1 MGIASTALVVAF
13 CAFMAVG
20 VPIAFVLGGA
30 ALVGIVF
37 APNGLEL
44 LPSLPQQIYDALS
57 SFNFLAIPLFIFA
70 GALLSEGGVAK
81 NLMELA
87 SRTIGRGRGGL
98 GVSVIGS
105 TMLFSGISGSSSADT
120 AAISKVAN
128 PSLKEQGYPAPFRAA
143 LLASSGCAGTLI
155 PPTNDLIL
163 IGIVGNMSIAGLFA
177 AGIFPAIV
185 NGLGLMAWAVYISR
199 RNGYGNVSIPFSLK
213 ATLWSFVKAGP
224 AILLILIILG
234 GILGGV
240 FTPTEAASVA
250 VVYGFFLAAFVYRT
264 LTLIRLVAVL
274 RNTIEIS
281 GMVLLVI
288 AMCAILGY
296 VLTIFQV
303 PGMLGKLLDAWAPDK
318 FLFLLLVQILFFV
331 IGIVMDTVPAIL
343 ILVPM
348 LTPMAVARGIEP
360 IHFGILIECNIALGF
375 ITPPIGNV
383 LFTACAVVGVS
394 LERVVR
400 PLLPMIAVLTV
411 TMLIITY
418 VEDVSMFL
426 PRLLKLVD

>member
-1 MGIASTALVVAF
+1 MGSASIVLGIAFVI
-13 CAFMAVG
+13 FMAIGIPV
-20 VPIAFVLGGA
+20 AFVLGA
-30 ALVGIVF
+30 AAVVGLFF
-37 APNGLEL
+37 APHGFVL
-44 LPSLPQQIYDALS
+44 LPGLPQQMYDALS

-81 NLMELA
+81 NLMDLA
-87 SRTIGRGRGGL
+87 SATIGRGRGGL

-120 AAISKVAN
+120 AAISKVSN

-143 LLASSGCAGTLI
+143 LFGSAGCAGTLI

-177 AGIFPAIV
+177 AGILPAIV
-185 NGLGLMAWAVYISR
+185 NGLGLMAWAVYVSR
-199 RNGYGNVSIPFSLK
+199 RNGYGNVTIPFSVR
-213 ATLWSFVKAGP
+213 ATLWSFIKAGP

-250 VVYGFFLAAFVYRT
+250 VVYGLVLAGFVYRT
-264 LTLIRLVAVL
+264 LTIPKLIAIF

-288 AMCAILGY
+288 GMCAILGY

-303 PGMLGKLLDAWAPDK
+303 PGMLGKLLDVWAPDK
-318 FLFLLLVQILFFV
+318 ILFLLYVQVLFFI

-383 LFTACAVVGVS
+383 LFTACAVVDVP
-394 LERVVR
+394 LERVMK
-400 PLLPMIAVLTV
+400 PLLPMIGVLSV

-418 VEDVSMFL
+418 VPEVSMFL

>member
-1 MGIASTALVVAF
+1 MGIASTALVIAF

-30 ALVGIVF
+30 ALVGIFF

-44 LPSLPQQIYDALS
+44 LPGLPQQIYDALS

-128 PSLKEQGYPAPFRAA
+128 PTLKEQGYPAPFRAA

-185 NGLGLMAWAVYISR
+185 NGLGLMAWAVYVSR

-213 ATLWSFVKAGP
+213 AILWSFVKAGP

-264 LTLIRLVAVL
+264 LTFNRLVAIL

-303 PGMLGKLLDAWAPDK
+303 PGMLGKLLDAWAPDR
-318 FLFLLLVQILFFV
+318 FLFLLLVQVLFFI

-394 LERVVR
+394 LERVVK

>member
-1 MGIASTALVVAF
+1 MGIASTALVIAF

-30 ALVGIVF
+30 ALVGIFF

-44 LPSLPQQIYDALS
+44 LPGLPQQIYDALS

-120 AAISKVAN
+120 AAISKVAD
-128 PSLKEQGYPAPFRAA
+128 PSLKAQGYPAPFRAA

-185 NGLGLMAWAVYISR
+185 NGLGLMAWAVYVSR
-199 RNGYGNVSIPFSLK
+199 RNGYGNVTIPFSLK

-264 LTLIRLVAVL
+264 LTLNRLVAVL

-318 FLFLLLVQILFFV
+318 FLFLLLVQILFFI

-360 IHFGILIECNIALGF
+360 IHFGILIECNVALGF

-383 LFTACAVVGVS
+383 LFTACAVVGVT
-394 LERVVR
+394 LERVVK

>member
-1 MGIASTALVVAF
+1 MGIASTALVIAF
-13 CAFMAVG
+13 FAFMAAG

-30 ALVGIVF
+30 ALVGILF

-70 GALLSEGGVAK
+70 GALLAEGGVAK

-120 AAISKVAN
+120 AAISKVAD
-128 PSLKEQGYPAPFRAA
+128 PTLKEQGYPAPFRAA

-185 NGLGLMAWAVYISR
+185 NGLGLMAWAVYVSR
-199 RNGYGNVSIPFSLK
+199 RNGYGNVTIPFSLK
-213 ATLWSFVKAGP
+213 ATLWSFIKAGP
-224 AILLILIILG
+224 AIVLILIILG

-264 LTLIRLVAVL
+264 LTFNRLVAVL

-303 PGMLGKLLDAWAPDK
+303 PGMLGQLLDAWAPDK
-318 FLFLLLVQILFFV
+318 FLFLLLVQILFFI

-394 LERVVR
+394 LERVFK

>member
-1 MGIASTALVVAF
+1 MGIASTALVIAF

-30 ALVGIVF
+30 ALVGLFF

-128 PSLKEQGYPAPFRAA
+128 PTLKEQGYPAPFRAA

-185 NGLGLMAWAVYISR
+185 NGLGLMAWAVYVSR

-213 ATLWSFVKAGP
+213 AILWSFVKAGP

-264 LTLIRLVAVL
+264 LTFNRLVAIL

-303 PGMLGKLLDAWAPDK
+303 PGMLGKLLDAWAPDR
-318 FLFLLLVQILFFV
+318 FLFLLLVQVLFFI

-394 LERVVR
+394 LERVVK

-418 VEDVSMFL
+418 VEGVSMFL

>member
-1 MGIASTALVVAF
+1 MGVASTALVIAF
-13 CAFMAVG
+13 FGFMAVG

-30 ALVGIVF
+30 ALVGIFF
-37 APNGLEL
+37 APNGLGL
-44 LPSLPQQIYDALS
+44 LPGLPQQIYDALS
-57 SFNFLAIPLFIFA
+57 SFNFMAIPLFIFA

-177 AGIFPAIV
+177 AGILPAIV
-185 NGLGLMAWAVYISR
+185 NGLGLMAWAVYVSR

-213 ATLWSFVKAGP
+213 AILWSFVKAGP

-240 FTPTEAASVA
+240 FTPTEAAAVA

-264 LTLIRLVAVL
+264 LTFNRLVEVL

-318 FLFLLLVQILFFV
+318 FLFLLLVQILFFI

-394 LERVVR
+394 LERVVK

-418 VEDVSMFL
+418 VEDISMFL

>member
-1 MGIASTALVVAF
+1 
-13 CAFMAVG
+13 
-20 VPIAFVLGGA
+20 
-30 ALVGIVF
+30 
-37 APNGLEL
+37 
-44 LPSLPQQIYDALS
+44 
-57 SFNFLAIPLFIFA
+57 
-70 GALLSEGGVAK
+70 
-81 NLMELA
+81 
-87 SRTIGRGRGGL
+87 
-98 GVSVIGS
+98 
-105 TMLFSGISGSSSADT
+105 MLFSGISGSSSADT

-128 PSLKEQGYPAPFRAA
+128 PTLKEQGYPAPFRAA

-185 NGLGLMAWAVYISR
+185 NGLGLMAWAVYVSR
-199 RNGYGNVSIPFSLK
+199 RNGYGNVTIPFSLK
-213 ATLWSFVKAGP
+213 AILWSLVKAGP

-264 LTLIRLVAVL
+264 LTIERLVAIL

-303 PGMLGKLLDAWAPDK
+303 PGMLGQLLDEWAPNK
-318 FLFLLLVQILFFV
+318 FLFLLLVQILFFF

-360 IHFGILIECNIALGF
+360 IHFGILVECNIALGF

-394 LERVVR
+394 LERVFK

>member
-1 MGIASTALVVAF
+1 MGIASSALVAAF
-13 CAFMAVG
+13 FAFMAVG

-30 ALVGIVF
+30 ALVGIF
-37 APNGLEL
+37 LAPNGIEL
-44 LPSLPQQIYDALS
+44 LPGLPQQMYDALS
-57 SFNFLAIPLFIFA
+57 AFNFLAIPLFIFA

-185 NGLGLMAWAVYISR
+185 NGLGLMAWALYVSR
-199 RNGYGNVSIPFSLK
+199 RYGYGNVTIPFSLK
-213 ATLWSFVKAGP
+213 AILWSFVKAGP

-240 FTPTEAASVA
+240 FTPTEAAAVA
-250 VVYGFFLAAFVYRT
+250 VVYGLFLAALVYRT
-264 LTLIRLVAVL
+264 LTFERLVAVL

-318 FLFLLLVQILFFV
+318 ILFLLLVQILFFI

-394 LERVVR
+394 LERVFK

>member
-1 MGIASTALVVAF
+1 MGTASSALVAAF
-13 CAFMAVG
+13 FAFMAVG

-30 ALVGIVF
+30 ALVGIF
-37 APNGLEL
+37 LAPNGIEL
-44 LPSLPQQIYDALS
+44 LPGLPQQMYDALS
-57 SFNFLAIPLFIFA
+57 AFNFLAIPLFIFA

-185 NGLGLMAWAVYISR
+185 NGLGLMAWALYVSR
-199 RNGYGNVSIPFSLK
+199 RYGYGNVTIPFSLK
-213 ATLWSFVKAGP
+213 AILWSFVKAGP

-240 FTPTEAASVA
+240 FTPTEAAAVA
-250 VVYGFFLAAFVYRT
+250 VVYGLFLAALVYRT
-264 LTLIRLVAVL
+264 LTFERLVAVL

-318 FLFLLLVQILFFV
+318 ILFLLLVQILFFI

-394 LERVVR
+394 LERVFK

>member
-1 MGIASTALVVAF
+1 MGTASTALVIAF
-13 CAFMAVG
+13 CAFMAAG

-30 ALVGIVF
+30 ALVGIFF

-44 LPSLPQQIYDALS
+44 LPGLPQQIYDALS

-185 NGLGLMAWAVYISR
+185 NGLGLMAWAVYVSR

-213 ATLWSFVKAGP
+213 ATLWSFIKAGP

-264 LTLIRLVAVL
+264 LTVDSLVAIL

-303 PGMLGKLLDAWAPDK
+303 PGMLGQLLDAWAPNK
-318 FLFLLLVQILFFV
+318 FLFLLLVQILFFI

-360 IHFGILIECNIALGF
+360 IHFGILIECNVALGF

-394 LERVVR
+394 LERVVK
-400 PLLPMIAVLTV
+400 PLLPMIAVLAV

>member
-1 MGIASTALVVAF
+1 MGFASTALVIAF
-13 CAFMAVG
+13 FAFLAVG
-20 VPIAFVLGGA
+20 VPVAFVLGGA
-30 ALVGIVF
+30 ALVGIFF

-44 LPSLPQQIYDALS
+44 LPGLPQQIYDALS

-81 NLMELA
+81 NLMEFA
-87 SRTIGRGRGGL
+87 SATIGRGRGGL

-120 AAISKVAN
+120 AAISKVAD

-199 RNGYGNVSIPFSLK
+199 RNGYGNVFVPFSLK
-213 ATLWSFVKAGP
+213 KTILSFVKAGP
-224 AILLILIILG
+224 AILLIVIILG

-250 VVYGFFLAAFVYRT
+250 VVYGFLLAAFVYRT
-264 LTLIRLVAVL
+264 LTLNRLAEVL

-303 PGMLGKLLDAWAPDK
+303 PGMLGKLLDAWASEK
-318 FLFLLLVQILFFV
+318 IVFLLLVQILFFI

-360 IHFGILIECNIALGF
+360 IHFGILIECNVALSL

-383 LFTACAVVGVS
+383 LFTACAVVGVT
-394 LERVVR
+394 LERVVK

-418 VEDVSMFL
+418 VEEVSMFL

>member
-1 MGIASTALVVAF
+1 MGTASTALVIAF
-13 CAFMAVG
+13 FAFMAVG
-20 VPIAFVLGGA
+20 VPVAFVLGGA
-30 ALVGIVF
+30 ALVGIF
-37 APNGLEL
+37 LAPDGAAL
-44 LPSLPQQIYDALS
+44 LPGLPQQMYDALS
-57 SFNFLAIPLFIFA
+57 SFSFLAIPLFIFA

-81 NLMELA
+81 NLMDLA
-87 SRTIGRGRGGL
+87 SATIGRGRGGL

-105 TMLFSGISGSSSADT
+105 TMVFSGISGSSSADT
-120 AAISKVAN
+120 AAISKVSN
-128 PSLKEQGYPAPFRAA
+128 PSLKEQGYPAPFRAS
-143 LLASSGCAGTLI
+143 LLASAGCAGTLI

-163 IGIVGNMSIAGLFA
+163 IGIVGNISIAGLFA
-177 AGIFPAIV
+177 AGILPAIV
-185 NGLGLMAWAVYISR
+185 NGLGLMAWVVYVSR

-213 ATLWSFVKAGP
+213 AVFWSFIKASP
-224 AILLILIILG
+224 AILLIVIILG

-250 VVYGFFLAAFVYRT
+250 VVYGFFLAGFVYRT
-264 LTLIRLVAVL
+264 LTYGRLVAIL

-281 GMVLLVI
+281 GMILMVI

-303 PGMLGKLLDAWAPDK
+303 PGMLAKILDAWAPDK
-318 FLFLLLVQILFFV
+318 FLFLLLVQILFFI

-360 IHFGILIECNIALGF
+360 IHFGILIECNVALSL

-383 LFTACAVVGVS
+383 LFTACGVVGVP
-394 LERVVR
+394 LERVIK
-400 PLLPMIAVLTV
+400 PLLPMIAVLTA

-418 VEDVSMFL
+418 VEEVSMFL

>member
-30 ALVGIVF
+30 ALVGILF

-44 LPSLPQQIYDALS
+44 LPGLPQQIYDALS

-199 RNGYGNVSIPFSLK
+199 RNGYGNVTIPFSLK

-264 LTLIRLVAVL
+264 LTLNRLVAVL

-318 FLFLLLVQILFFV
+318 FLFLLLVQILFFI

-360 IHFGILIECNIALGF
+360 IHFGILIECNVALGF

-383 LFTACAVVGVS
+383 LFTACAVVGVT
-394 LERVVR
+394 LERVVK

>member
-1 MGIASTALVVAF
+1 MGLASTALVIAF
-13 CAFMAVG
+13 FAFMAVG

-30 ALVGIVF
+30 ALVGIFF

-44 LPSLPQQIYDALS
+44 LPGLPQQIYDALS

-70 GALLSEGGVAK
+70 GSLLSEGGVAK
-81 NLMELA
+81 NLMEFA
-87 SRTIGRGRGGL
+87 SATIGRGRGGL

-120 AAISKVAN
+120 AAISKVAD

-177 AGIFPAIV
+177 GGILPAIV
-185 NGLGLMAWAVYISR
+185 NGLGLMIWAVYISR
-199 RNGYGNVSIPFSLK
+199 RYGYGNVSVAFSLK
-213 ATLWSFVKAGP
+213 KTALSFVKAGP

-250 VVYGFFLAAFVYRT
+250 VVYGFLLAAFVYRT
-264 LTLIRLVAVL
+264 LTFNRLAAIL
-274 RNTIEIS
+274 RNSIEIS

-303 PGMLGKLLDAWAPDK
+303 PSMLGKLLDAWAPEK
-318 FLFLLLVQILFFV
+318 ILFLLLVQILFFI

-360 IHFGILIECNIALGF
+360 IHFGILIECNVALSL

-383 LFTACAVVGVS
+383 LFTACAVVGVT
-394 LERVVR
+394 LERVVK

-418 VEDVSMFL
+418 VEEVSMFL